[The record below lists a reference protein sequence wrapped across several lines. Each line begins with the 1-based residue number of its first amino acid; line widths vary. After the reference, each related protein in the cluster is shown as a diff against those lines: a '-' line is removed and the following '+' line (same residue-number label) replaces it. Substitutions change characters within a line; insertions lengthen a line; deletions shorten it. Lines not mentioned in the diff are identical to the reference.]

1 MGMIES
7 SRLLRELV
15 ALPSVNPAFAVGEG
29 AHTGEGQVVGFLA
42 ATARRVGLEVEF
54 HEVFPERPNLL
65 VRLAPRGRMRRRILL
80 AAHMDTVDGGPGQ
93 FRPQVKAGRLYGRGA
108 CDAKGSLAAMWAAL
122 AKVAQSAER
131 PSATEIVFVGLVDE
145 EHAQSGSR
153 ALARWGLKAGLAV
166 VGEPTRLRVVTA
178 HKGNLWLK
186 LQTRGK
192 SAHGARPELG
202 HNAVHDMA
210 RAVVLLQTTYAKA
223 LLLRRH
229 PLLGQP
235 TISVGSIAGGTQPN
249 IVPDSCLAFADRR
262 TLPGETERSVCQE
275 LRALLRSHGLR
286 VAIADSKTAPCLPLE
301 TDPGL
306 APVRVLMACA
316 GQTAPAGVDFFC
328 DAGVLAQAG
337 VPSVVFGPGDIA
349 QAHTAN
355 EWVSLRAVER
365 ATRILTRFLGGLP

>member
-1 MGMIES
+1 MIES

-29 AHTGEGQVVGFLA
+29 ARTAEGQVVEFLA
-42 ATARRVGLEVEF
+42 AMARQAGLEVEVRK
-54 HEVFPERPNLL
+54 VFPRRPNLL
-65 VRLAPRGRMRRRILL
+65 VRLAPRGRMRQRILL
-80 AAHMDTVDGGPGQ
+80 AAHTDTVDGAPEQ
-93 FRPQVKAGRLYGRGA
+93 FRPQVRAGRLYGRGA
-108 CDAKGSLAAMWAAL
+108 CDTKGSLAAMWAAL
-122 AKVAQSAER
+122 AEAAVSPGR
-131 PSATEIVFVGLVDE
+131 PRATEIVFVGLVDE
-145 EHAQSGSR
+145 EHGQSGSR
-153 ALARWGLKAGLAV
+153 ALARSGMRAGLAV

-192 SAHGARPELG
+192 SAHGARPDLG
-202 HNAVHDMA
+202 HNAIHDMA
-210 RAVVLLQTTYAKA
+210 RAVALLQTAYAKS
-223 LLLRRH
+223 LRNRRH
-229 PLLGQP
+229 PLLGRP

-249 IVPDSCLAFADRR
+249 IVPDSCVAFADRR
-262 TLPGETERSVCQE
+262 TLPGETERSVCRE
-275 LRALLRSHGLR
+275 LRALLRAHGLR
-286 VAIADSKTAPCLPLE
+286 VAIADSKVGPCLPLE

-306 APVRVLMACA
+306 PAVRLLMACA

-337 VPSVVFGPGDIA
+337 IPSVVFGPGDIA

-365 ATRILTRFLGGLP
+365 ATLILTRFLRSLP